1 MQKEGYQWGERRG
14 GYICSDHPMNDV
26 QESRNA
32 GLQDIW
38 KRNEHIPLQV
48 DVDGVIDNCG
58 DLWKLIRS
66 L

>member
-1 MQKEGYQWGERRG
+1 
-14 GYICSDHPMNDV
+14 MNDV
-26 QESRNA
+26 QESSNA

-58 DLWKLIRS
+58 DLWKLIHS

>member
-1 MQKEGYQWGERRG
+1 
-14 GYICSDHPMNDV
+14 MNDV
-26 QESRNA
+26 QASRNA
-32 GLQDIW
+32 GLQGIW

-48 DVDGVIDNCG
+48 DADGVIDDCG

>member
-1 MQKEGYQWGERRG
+1 MSAEEAIFVG
-14 GYICSDHPMNDV
+14 DHPMNDV
-26 QESRNA
+26 QASRNA
-32 GLQDIW
+32 GLQGIW

-48 DVDGVIDNCG
+48 DADWVIDDCG

>member
-1 MQKEGYQWGERRG
+1 MSAEEAIFVG
-14 GYICSDHPMNDV
+14 DHPMNDL
-26 QESRNA
+26 QASRNA

-66 L
+66 LSKII